1 MPIYNN
7 DISENNMIRRFHICV
22 LVVIFS
28 AFLLVP
34 AAWGAGLWLYEQGT
48 PDSGMAAAG
57 RAALASDAST
67 VGVNPAGM
75 TRLERSELMVGFT
88 GLDVNAEFDIS
99 SATHS
104 GGDGGNAGS
113 FVPAGSLSYAHK
125 LSPDLSIGIAAGSYF
140 GLGLDYD
147 DDWAGRYYSQEAE
160 LTTLIVNPGIAY
172 RVNEQFSI
180 GAGVSI
186 VYGKLYQEIAVNNL
200 AGRPDGQL
208 KLDEDDI
215 SYGFNLGILYEPIRG
230 TRFGLTYRSEVD
242 LEFEDTVSAKGI
254 LPPLTLLTGKK
265 VDLDM
270 TIPQAVMLSGY
281 HQLTDKL
288 ALTANLGWQDWSEFG
303 KQEFTIK
310 DQNTTRLTVDKD
322 YDDTWHYAVGAQY
335 RIYEPW
341 LLSVGFAYDSSPV
354 DDKTQNSP
362 DLALDS
368 QYRYACGLQYDWNQ
382 DVTVG
387 VAYEYLDLGD
397 GKLEQSGVLSGDLAG
412 KYEPFHAHV
421 ISLNMAWKF

>member
-1 MPIYNN
+1 M
-7 DISENNMIRRFHICV
+7 DISSKRIGSITLWLLLLTVFFM
-22 LVVIFS
+22 LPGLAS
-28 AFLLVP
+28 A
-34 AAWGAGLWLYEQGT
+34 AGLWLYEQGT

-67 VGVNPAGM
+67 VGANPAGM
-75 TRLERSELMVGFT
+75 TRLERTELLVGFA
-88 GLDVNAEFDIS
+88 GLDVNAKFDIS
-99 SATHS
+99 SANRS
-104 GGDGGNAGS
+104 GGNGGNAGS

-125 LSPDLSIGIAAGSYF
+125 LSPDLSIGIGAASYF

-147 DDWAGRYYSQEAE
+147 DDWAGRYYCQEAE
-160 LTTLIVNPGIAY
+160 LVTFAVNPGIGY
-172 RVNEQFSI
+172 RINEQFSI

-215 SYGFNLGILYEPIRG
+215 GYGFNLGILYEPIRG

-242 LEFEDTVSAKGI
+242 LEFGDIASARGI

-265 VDLDM
+265 VDLDL
-270 TIPQAVMLSGY
+270 TIPQIVMLSGY

-310 DQNTTRLTVDKD
+310 DQNSTKLTVDKD

-335 RIYEPW
+335 RISDPW
-341 LLSVGFAYDSSPV
+341 LLSLGFAYDSSPV
-354 DDKTQNSP
+354 DNRTQNSP

-382 DVTVG
+382 NITVG
-387 VAYEYLDLGD
+387 VAYEYLDLGE
-397 GKLEQSGVLSGDLAG
+397 GKLKQSGTLSGDLAG
-412 KYEPFHAHV
+412 RYDPFHAHV

>member
-1 MPIYNN
+1 M
-7 DISENNMIRRFHICV
+7 DISRKRIGPITLWLSLLTVFFM
-22 LVVIFS
+22 LPGLAS
-28 AFLLVP
+28 ASGV
-34 AAWGAGLWLYEQGT
+34 WLYEQGT

-67 VGVNPAGM
+67 VGANPAGM
-75 TRLERSELMVGFT
+75 TRLERSELLIGFA
-88 GLDVNAEFDIS
+88 GLDVNAKFDIS
-99 SATHS
+99 STNRS
-104 GGDGGNAGS
+104 GGNGGNAGS

-125 LSPDLSIGIAAGSYF
+125 LSPDLSIGIAAASYF

-147 DDWAGRYYSQEAE
+147 DDWAGRYYCQEAE
-160 LTTLIVNPGIAY
+160 LVTFAVNPGIGY

-200 AGRPDGQL
+200 AGRPDGRL

-215 SYGFNLGILYEPIRG
+215 GYGFNLGVLYEPIRG
-230 TRFGLTYRSEVD
+230 TRLGLTYRSEVD
-242 LEFEDTVSAKGI
+242 LEFKDIASARGI

-265 VDLDM
+265 VDLDL

-281 HQLTDKL
+281 HQLTDRL
-288 ALTANLGWQDWSEFG
+288 ALTANLGWQDHSEFG

-310 DQNTTRLTVDKD
+310 DQSSTSLTVDKD
-322 YDDTWHYAVGAQY
+322 YDDTWHYAIGAQY
-335 RIYEPW
+335 RISEPW

-354 DDKTQNSP
+354 DDKTKNSP

-382 DVTVG
+382 DITVG
-387 VAYEYLDLGD
+387 VAYEYIDLGE

-412 KYEPFHAHV
+412 KYDPFHVHV

>member
-1 MPIYNN
+1 M
-7 DISENNMIRRFHICV
+7 DISRKRIGSITLWLSLLTVFFMLPC
-22 LVVIFS
+22 LAS
-28 AFLLVP
+28 A
-34 AAWGAGLWLYEQGT
+34 AGLWLYEQGT

-67 VGVNPAGM
+67 VGANPAGM
-75 TRLERSELMVGFT
+75 TRLERSELLVGFA
-88 GLDVNAEFDIS
+88 GLDVNAKFDIS
-99 SATHS
+99 SANRS
-104 GGDGGNAGS
+104 GGNGGNAGS
-113 FVPAGSLSYAHK
+113 FVPAGSLSYVHK
-125 LSPDLSIGIAAGSYF
+125 LSPDLSIGIGAGSYF

-147 DDWAGRYYSQEAE
+147 DDWAGRYYCQEAE
-160 LTTLIVNPGIAY
+160 LVTFAVNPGIGY

-186 VYGKLYQEIAVNNL
+186 VYGKLYQKIAVNNL

-215 SYGFNLGILYEPIRG
+215 GYGFNLGILYEPIRG

-242 LEFEDTVSAKGI
+242 LEFKDTASSSGI

-265 VDLDM
+265 VDLDL

-281 HQLTDKL
+281 HQLTDRL
-288 ALTANLGWQDWSEFG
+288 ALTANLGWQDWSTFG

-310 DQNTTRLTVDKD
+310 DQSSTSLTVDKD
-322 YDDTWHYAVGAQY
+322 YDDTWHYAIGAQY
-335 RIYEPW
+335 RISEPW

-387 VAYEYLDLGD
+387 VAYEYLDLGE
-397 GKLEQSGVLSGDLAG
+397 GKLEQSGILSGDLAG
-412 KYEPFHAHV
+412 KYDPFHVHV
-421 ISLNMAWKF
+421 ISLNIAWKF